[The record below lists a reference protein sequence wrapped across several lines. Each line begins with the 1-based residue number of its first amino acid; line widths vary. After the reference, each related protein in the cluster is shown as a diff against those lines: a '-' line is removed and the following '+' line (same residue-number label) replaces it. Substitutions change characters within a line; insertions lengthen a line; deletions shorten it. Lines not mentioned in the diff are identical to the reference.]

1 MLLATKSSSPQT
13 VFAVIFA
20 IVSVGAVALTLNV
33 LLLVCPLPMRRRLA
47 LTHQL
52 LSQGGRI
59 IFFQSVA
66 VLGYCLFPLDV
77 RARRCQRELD

>member
-1 MLLATKSSSPQT
+1 MQSPAPES

-20 IVSVGAVALTLNV
+20 VVSVGAVALTLNV
-33 LLLVCPLPMRRRLA
+33 LLLVCCFRAPLYAPGTDYARTTA
-47 LTHQL
+47 SDT
-52 LSQGGRI
+52 QGGRI

-77 RARRCQRELD
+77 RCLLAGL